1 LSPQLARRLYLPYI
15 FIFLFKYKETKF
27 AKTAKVPMKF
37 IQKKFRSDLRGFVKE
52 AIEQLAK
59 EGYVILMKRL
69 TEYVLIW
76 TGKGISATKKIL
88 ERK

>member
-1 LSPQLARRLYLPYI
+1 
-15 FIFLFKYKETKF
+15 
-27 AKTAKVPMKF
+27 MKF
-37 IQKKFRSDLRGFVKE
+37 IQRKFRSDLRGLVKE

-59 EGYVILMKRL
+59 DGYVFLMKRQ

-76 TGKGISATKKIL
+76 TDKGISTTKNIL

>member
-1 LSPQLARRLYLPYI
+1 MYA
-15 FIFLFKYKETKF
+15 FYKETKF

-37 IQKKFRSDLRGFVKE
+37 IQRKFRSDLRRLVKE

-59 EGYVILMKRL
+59 DGYVFLMKRQ

-76 TGKGISATKKIL
+76 TDKGISTTKNIL

>member
-1 LSPQLARRLYLPYI
+1 MTKKETIKRIKMQVLYA
-15 FIFLFKYKETKF
+15 FYKETKF

-59 EGYVILMKRL
+59 DGHIILMKRQ

-76 TGKGISATKKIL
+76 TDKGISATKKIL

>member
-1 LSPQLARRLYLPYI
+1 MTKKETIKRIEMQVLYA
-15 FIFLFKYKETKF
+15 FYKETKF
-27 AKTAKVPMKF
+27 AKTAKIPMKF
-37 IQKKFRSDLRGFVKE
+37 IQKKFKSDLRGFVKE

-59 EGYVILMKRL
+59 DGYVILMKRQ

-76 TGKGISATKKIL
+76 TDKGISVTKKIL

>member
-1 LSPQLARRLYLPYI
+1 MTKRKTIKRIKTQVLYA
-15 FIFLFKYKETKF
+15 FYKETKF

-59 EGYVILMKRL
+59 EGYVILMKRQ